1 MTRPTGKPCGRPRK
15 DGLAAG
21 SPEAKAADRRKALR
35 SGPNTPASA
44 AQRTGWLDDV
54 FSLLEKIRGEIPA
67 DRALSFLELLTVP
80 EGRTAGKA
88 LRLAEFQ
95 RQFVR
100 GSMAPG
106 VMVGVLS
113 IGRGNAKTAL
123 SAGLALGELVGA
135 LDVQPQPKREIL
147 FAARNRDQA
156 RTAFNFLVGYIQGLP
171 EEDQALF
178 TIRRGSKLE
187 VEFEGNG
194 GGLARV
200 IAADGKSILGGAPTL
215 AILDERA
222 AWVAEKGDALE
233 NAILSGLGK
242 RDGRALII
250 STSAPDDANTFSRWL
265 DEPPPGTFVQEHR
278 PAFGLPADDLESLL
292 QANPGATEGIGATPE
307 WLVAQARR
315 AIARGGSALSSFRN
329 LNRNER
335 VSTED
340 RSVLVTVDEWLSAE
354 VAPDDLP
361 ARSGPCVL
369 GVDLGGSRSM
379 SAAAFYWP
387 DTGRLEALGTF
398 PCSPSLADRGAADG
412 VSDRYVQMEARGELL
427 TMGEATVPPGP
438 WLAAVVKHLDG
449 ITPDCIVGDRFRH
462 AEFTEAMQAAGLSRV
477 PFIWRGFGW
486 KDGSEDIE
494 RFRRALFDGEV
505 ICTPSMLLRSAFSDA
520 ITLVDPAGNHKLA
533 KARSLGR
540 IDAAAASVLA
550 VAQGARMKAAPVRK
564 ARALWV

>member
-1 MTRPTGKPCGRPRK
+1 MNIETRDLFGNGPNAPKSVR
-15 DGLAAG
+15 A
-21 SPEAKAADRRKALR
+21 EDRR
-35 SGPNTPASA
+35 
-44 AQRTGWLDDV
+44 
-54 FSLLEKIRGEIPA
+54 
-67 DRALSFLELLTVP
+67 LTVP
-80 EGRTAGKA
+80 LSLLKKIGGKSPGVRAIAFLGLLSIPEGKKAGKP
-88 LRLAEFQ
+88 LKLADFQ
-95 RQFVR
+95 RKFVK
-100 GSMAPG
+100 GTFAKG

-123 SAGLALGELVGA
+123 SAGLSLAELVGA
-135 LDVQPQPKREIL
+135 LQEAPQPKREVI

-156 RTAFNFLVGYIQGLP
+156 RTAFNFLVGFIEGLP
-171 EEDQALF
+171 EQDQALF

-200 IAADGKSILGGAPTL
+200 IAADGKSVLGGAPTL

-222 AWVAEKGDALE
+222 AWEREKGDTLE

-265 DEPPPGTFVQEHR
+265 DEPPPGTYVQEHR
-278 PAFGLPADDLESLL
+278 PPFGLPADDLESLL
-292 QANPGATEGIGATPE
+292 IANPGAAEGIGSTPD
-307 WLVAQARR
+307 WLVAQARS

-335 VSTED
+335 ISTED
-340 RSVLVTVDEWLSAE
+340 RAVLVTADEWMAAE
-354 VAPDDLP
+354 VSPDDLP
-361 ARSGPCVL
+361 PRDGPCIL

-387 DTGRLEALGTF
+387 NTGRLEALGTF
-398 PCSPSLADRGAADG
+398 PATPSLADRGASDG
-412 VSDRYVQMEARGELL
+412 VARRYCEMHERGELSV
-427 TMGEATVPPGP
+427 MGEATVPPGP
-438 WLAAVVKHLDG
+438 WLAEIVRQLDG
-449 ITPDCIVGDRFRH
+449 AEVACIVGDRFRH
-462 AEFTEAMQAAGLSRV
+462 AEFSEAMQAAGLGRV

-486 KDGSEDIE
+486 KDGAEDIE

-505 ICTPSMLLRSAFSDA
+505 KATPSLLLRFAFADA

-540 IDAAAASVLA
+540 IDAAAAAVLA
-550 VAQGARMKAAPVRK
+550 VAQGARMKATPHRK
-564 ARALWV
+564 ARAQWL

>member
-1 MTRPTGKPCGRPRK
+1 MNRPRGRPRH
-15 DGLAAG
+15 DGLTPG
-21 SPEAKAADRRKALR
+21 SAEARAADALR
-35 SGPNTPASA
+35 SGPNAPEPFGL
-44 AQRTGWLDDV
+44 RTGGLDV
-54 FSLLEKIRGEIPA
+54 PFSLLKKIRGKNPA
-67 DRALSFLELLTVP
+67 DRALAFLGLLHVP
-80 EGRTAGKA
+80 EGRTAGKR
-88 LRLAEFQ
+88 LKLAEFQ

-123 SAGLALGELVGA
+123 AAGLALGELVGA
-135 LDVQPQPKREIL
+135 LEAKPQPKREIL

-156 RTAFNFLVGYIQGLP
+156 RTAFNFLVGYVQGLP
-171 EEDQALF
+171 EEDQAAF

-265 DEPPPGTFVQEHR
+265 DEPPPGTYRQEHR

-292 QANPGATEGIGATPE
+292 QANPGATEGIGSTPE

-340 RSVLVTVDEWLSAE
+340 RSVLVTVDEWLAAE
-354 VAPDDLP
+354 VSPDDLP
-361 ARSGPCVL
+361 ERTGPCIL

-398 PCSPSLADRGAADG
+398 PCTPTLADRGASDG
-412 VSDRYVQMEARGELL
+412 VSDRYVQMESRGELL
-427 TMGEATVPPGP
+427 TMGDATVPPGP
-438 WLAAVVKHLDG
+438 WLAAVVAHLDG

-462 AEFTEAMQAAGLSRV
+462 AEFTEAMQAAGLARV

-550 VAQGARMKAAPVRK
+550 VAQGARMKAAPVKK
-564 ARALWV
+564 ARALWL